1 MHFDV
6 DACAGNL
13 IALAGDNRGS
23 LHFVSL
29 LFCFGLPNVASAKN
43 NRQGIILQSRKNILG
58 FRYCKI
64 KQGSLHLHHRNG

>member
-6 DACAGNL
+6 DTRAGYL
-13 IALAGDNRGS
+13 VALAGDDGGC

-43 NRQGIILQSRKNILG
+43 NRQGIILQLRKNILV

-64 KQGSLHLHHRNG
+64 KRGSLHLTHRN

>member
-6 DACAGNL
+6 DTRAGYL
-13 IALAGDNRGS
+13 VALAGDDGGR

-43 NRQGIILQSRKNILG
+43 NRQGIISQLRKNIYG
-58 FRYCKI
+58 FAIAK
-64 KQGSLHLHHRNG
+64 

>member
-6 DACAGNL
+6 DTRAGYL
-13 IALAGDNRGS
+13 VALAGDDGGRF
-23 LHFVSL
+23 HFVSL

-43 NRQGIILQSRKNILG
+43 NRQGIILQLRKNILV

-64 KQGSLHLHHRNG
+64 KQGYLHLTHRN